1 MPRKS
6 GVESFAPGGSWRTRA
21 HMISLS
27 CTRGGLH
34 TSFSEIPDVALVKAV
49 IAHAARLVAQ
59 GDTDAAVLDVRRA
72 YFNGGEKRDTF
83 VELPD
88 HVPADMRVSHVGKL
102 RKALY
107 STRPAAASWGDELG
121 VSCGLV
127 VGTLVLLLGQCMV
140 TTSSLLDLARR
151 RCSRRDGGPGSG
163 DWAWVWHILNRS
175 LRWCRDGLVFA
186 ADVRHGKKVIE
197 ERSLWEHSP
206 FAIPVLECSCVTRM
220 LTGLRTRFLDGQ
232 QAEVSSHLGVGSSAA
247 GRRNSAVSD
256 FRVGRVNCFQQTQ
269 RARPRWE
276 SGSS

>member
-1 MPRKS
+1 
-6 GVESFAPGGSWRTRA
+6 
-21 HMISLS
+21 MISLS

-127 VGTLVLLLGQCMV
+127 VGTQ
-140 TTSSLLDLARR
+140 
-151 RCSRRDGGPGSG
+151 
-163 DWAWVWHILNRS
+163 
-175 LRWCRDGLVFA
+175 
-186 ADVRHGKKVIE
+186 K
-197 ERSLWEHSP
+197 
-206 FAIPVLECSCVTRM
+206 
-220 LTGLRTRFLDGQ
+220 
-232 QAEVSSHLGVGSSAA
+232 
-247 GRRNSAVSD
+247 
-256 FRVGRVNCFQQTQ
+256 RVNMATHDILSSPNLKEKQHSESPLSLTNHLPHDRLDMKYATSVLPAQPLLPILEPCN
-269 RARPRWE
+269 PRNVME
-276 SGSS
+276 ST